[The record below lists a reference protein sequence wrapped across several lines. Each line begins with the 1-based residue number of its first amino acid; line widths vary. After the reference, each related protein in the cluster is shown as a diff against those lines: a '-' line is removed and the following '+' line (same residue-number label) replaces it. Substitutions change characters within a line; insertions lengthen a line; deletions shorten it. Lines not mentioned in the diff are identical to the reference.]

1 MSTRLG
7 FSPLSLLMTVAI
19 GALVA
24 LVLIR
29 TTGEASSVHGRHILS
44 SPITSSSNKLAR
56 CRMGSIGDM
65 KMYRSPYSLRMNDE
79 SRRPRYVV
87 VNAGILSRIGRLFR
101 SYTNSVLNTL
111 EDPEKILDQAVADMQ
126 GDLVKMRQASA
137 QVMASQK
144 QLETKYNTAKN
155 TAEEWYRRAE
165 LALKKGEED
174 LAREAL
180 SRKKSFE
187 DVANGLKLQLEAQEK
202 AMNNLIG
209 NVRQLEGKLAE
220 AKSKKDT
227 LKARAASAKTQ
238 KQVSEMVSGM
248 DTSSSLAAFE
258 KMEQKVMAMEA
269 EGESAQILS
278 GGDGLEQTFKAL
290 ESGNVDDD
298 LAKLKQQ
305 MSSPASRPVAGALVP
320 KDRAA
325 VDGELEALRRDL
337 KKN

>member
-1 MSTRLG
+1 
-7 FSPLSLLMTVAI
+7 
-19 GALVA
+19 
-24 LVLIR
+24 
-29 TTGEASSVHGRHILS
+29 
-44 SPITSSSNKLAR
+44 
-56 CRMGSIGDM
+56 M

-155 TAEEWYRRAE
+155 TAEEWYVVNFVSGRDTGEYRRAE

-187 DVANGLKLQLEAQEK
+187 VETFITQSATLNQHILQDVANGLKLQLEAQEK

-258 KMEQKVMAMEA
+258 KMVNSRAIEQKVMAMEA

-325 VDGELEALRRDL
+325 VDG
-337 KKN
+337 